1 MRILFAGNPEI
12 AVPALRAIAASQHV
26 LCGVLTNP
34 ESVKGR
40 GLHASPSAVAA
51 AAASLEPSPAL
62 LSFARAG
69 SEARAAVEAL
79 HPDLLVSFA
88 YGHLFG
94 PRFLAL
100 FPRGGINIHP
110 SLLPRHRGPSPI
122 PFAILGRDTGT
133 GVSIQTLAA
142 EMDCGD
148 ILAVHGFDLD
158 QTETTGSL
166 SLYAGQIAAEML
178 VPVLD
183 GIEAD
188 SILALPQTGSPSY
201 TTLISKDDGRIDW
214 SLGCLDIDARI
225 RAFTPWPGA
234 WTILGDKRL
243 SILEARPFPGD
254 SAESLAAPG
263 TVLGLDRSRGLM
275 IKTIDGAMA
284 LMRLQ
289 LPARK
294 PLTAREFVNGTRGLD
309 GIHLG
314 LSVTDDLRSP
324 Q

>member
-1 MRILFAGNPEI
+1 MRILFAGNPDI
-12 AVPALRAIAASQHV
+12 AVPALRAIASSQHT

-51 AAASLEPSPAL
+51 AAGSLEPRPAL

-69 SEARAAVEAL
+69 SEARAAVQAL
-79 HPDLLVSFA
+79 QPDLLVSFA

-122 PFAILGRDTGT
+122 PFAILARDTMT

-166 SLYAGQIAAEML
+166 SLHAGQIAAGMI

-188 SILALPQTGSPSY
+188 SISAMPQTGSPSY
-201 TTLISKDDGRIDW
+201 TTFISKDDGRIDW
-214 SLGCLDIDARI
+214 NLRCLDIDARI

-234 WTILGDKRL
+234 WTILGDTRL
-243 SILEARPFPGD
+243 SILEAYPFPGD
-254 SAESLAAPG
+254 FATDPVSPG
-263 TVLGLDRSRGLM
+263 TVLGLDRARGLM
-275 IKTIDGAMA
+275 VKTIDGAIA
-284 LMRLQ
+284 LRRLQ
-289 LPARK
+289 MPARK
-294 PLTAREFVNGTRGLD
+294 PLTAREFVNGMRGLD
-309 GIHLG
+309 GVRLG
-314 LSVTDDLRSP
+314 PPATDDIRSP